1 MIEDSDHEFRADFAQ
16 CSDIGAAAV
25 HVAKLELMP
34 QTAPVFEGLAD
45 SFVLQWITPSS
56 DS

>member
-34 QTAPVFEGLAD
+34 QLPQFLKVWLILAYY
-45 SFVLQWITPSS
+45 SG
-56 DS
+56 